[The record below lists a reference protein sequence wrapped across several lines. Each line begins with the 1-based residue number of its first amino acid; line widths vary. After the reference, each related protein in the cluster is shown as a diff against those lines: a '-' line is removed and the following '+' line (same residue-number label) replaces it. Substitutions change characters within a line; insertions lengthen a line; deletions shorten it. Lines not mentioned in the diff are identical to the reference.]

1 MKRLIL
7 IIAALALLPLV
18 SEAQI
23 VIKKSQD
30 KNMSSV
36 SATVVKKNVIY
47 KERKLYDAKVGF
59 QQFVELSPK
68 IAFSHYGHTGI
79 NYIGGWRFNN
89 WIYAGV
95 GTGLEFAHN
104 FAKGAK
110 DFIGSDIVTYE
121 YWRHYYISLS
131 SVDIDADNYGCFNR
145 VSIPLYL
152 HLRAYYMR
160 TKWAPYSSVS
170 FGGRL
175 APKDSGVYFDFST
188 GVDWRIND
196 DYHAYFS
203 LGFWL
208 SKFRETSEWNYEH
221 DTHEEYYSYEDC
233 GTRACPYYNK
243 ERHYHN
249 KFYNLFY
256 SKDIFS
262 GMSFRLGIS
271 F

>member
-1 MKRLIL
+1 MKRLIF
-7 IIAALALLPLV
+7 ITALLVV
-18 SEAQI
+18 SFTSDAQVVI
-23 VIKKSQD
+23 RTNKDKNVKTVSSTVIKKE
-30 KNMSSV
+30 
-36 SATVVKKNVIY
+36 VIY

-68 IAFSHYGHTGI
+68 MDFWEDYGHTGI

-110 DFIGSDIVTYE
+110 DFIGSDIVTYKN
-121 YWRHYYISLS
+121 WDDDYISS
-131 SVDIDADNYGCFNR
+131 DDIDADNYGCFNR

-208 SKFRETSEWNYEH
+208 SKFRENSGGNYELYTN
-221 DTHEEYYSYEDC
+221 DRYSSDEDC
-233 GTRACPYYNK
+233 GTRACPYYNSD

-249 KFYNLFY
+249 KFYNLFCG
-256 SKDIFS
+256 KDVF
-262 GMSFRLGIS
+262 GGLSFRLGIS